1 MDFLYDDVDIKIFFK
16 NSLSS
21 PTPSPY
27 TGLFPTQQNIL
38 NCLQNLWKIDSLA
51 LKMSQLELESQERK
65 SKSPGDNFD
74 NDLCFAILKSP
85 ISELERQITKKGA
98 TINIFSKQLL
108 NNNLQNDS
116 CGNETNTDHNDCSA
130 TAGARRNQ
138 EGLIRPLTERNLL
151 AISYSV

>member
-74 NDLCFAILKSP
+74 NDLCFAILKNP
-85 ISELERQITKKGA
+85 ISELERQITEKDA
-98 TINIFSKQLL
+98 IINILSKQLL

-116 CGNETNTDHNDCSA
+116 CGNETNSDHSDCSA

-138 EGLIRPLTERNLL
+138 
-151 AISYSV
+151 